1 MAITFTGFKKDVKGS
16 YIVKDPGT
24 EIIYSIDWSQWL
36 ETSDDL
42 ATSTFTVVDI
52 VGDAANLTISS
63 QGINAVDQ
71 QTYVELAGGTAGE
84 TYTVKNTITTDNG
97 ITDVRRFRVRVEDR
111 YL

>member
-1 MAITFTGFKKDVKGS
+1 MAITFTGFKQDVKGS

-24 EIIYSIDWSQWL
+24 EIIYSIDWSDWL
-36 ETSDDL
+36 DTSDDL
-42 ATSTFTVVDI
+42 ATSTFEIVDI

-63 QGINAVDQ
+63 QGINSGDQ
-71 QTYVELAGGTAGE
+71 LTYVEVAGGTAGE

-97 ITDVRRFRVRVEDR
+97 ITDVRRFRVRVEER